1 MVGRKIHN
9 RAFNLL
15 SGKPMG
21 SFGEDLRMERMSRG
35 IALEDIT
42 AVTKISQHH
51 LVALEQERF
60 RLLPGGILNKGII
73 RGYASAV
80 GLDQQDWTDRF
91 LRAYQ
96 ASGQPDDGDWTTF
109 ASNVGKARL
118 QQREAVEFRLRWLGV
133 VLLLAVVAA
142 LGYFAV
148 RIYGAKAGWWPTVIP
163 SNHVGETVG
172 SWVAS
177 ARAWVG
183 KMLA

>member
-1 MVGRKIHN
+1 
-9 RAFNLL
+9 
-15 SGKPMG
+15 
-21 SFGEDLRMERMSRG
+21 MERITRG

-60 RLLPGGILNKGII
+60 RLLPGGILNKGIV

-96 ASGQPDDGDWTTF
+96 ASGNVLDDSHDWAAF

-118 QQREAVEFRLRWLGV
+118 QQREAAEFRIKWLGV
-133 VLLLAVVAA
+133 FLLLAAVT
-142 LGYFAV
+142 LIGYFAV
-148 RIYGAKAGWWPTVIP
+148 RFYGTRAGWWPTLLPASRIATL
-163 SNHVGETVG
+163 VGN
-172 SWVAS
+172 SFSS
-177 ARAWVG
+177 AHAWVSRF
-183 KMLA
+183 L